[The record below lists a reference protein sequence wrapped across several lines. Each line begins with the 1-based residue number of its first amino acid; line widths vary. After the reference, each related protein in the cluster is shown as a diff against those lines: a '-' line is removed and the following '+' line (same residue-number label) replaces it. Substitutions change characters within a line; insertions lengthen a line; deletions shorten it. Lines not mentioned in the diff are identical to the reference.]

1 MDRDTTIE
9 GAIWLLNHTNDKSVI
24 QECFSTIETHKDYV
38 LSKKRYSDELYKV
51 ILKLQDKYE
60 RHELE
65 ANLDEKDDATCT
77 VIYKADKEYKSTHFL
92 NSTCMYFTGF
102 SCAVLLVTTFMYF
115 GISAS

>member
-1 MDRDTTIE
+1 MDRNTTIE

-24 QECFSTIETHKDYV
+24 QHCFSTIETHKDYV

-60 RHELE
+60 RHEL
-65 ANLDEKDDATCT
+65 DAEYDTERTVTCT
-77 VIYKADKEYKSTHFL
+77 KDKEYESSKPHFL
-92 NSTCMYFTGF
+92 HSTCMYFTGF

>member
-24 QECFSTIETHKDYV
+24 QECFSTIEANKDYV

-60 RHELE
+60 RHELDAEFEE
-65 ANLDEKDDATCT
+65 AEYPEVCKT
-77 VIYKADKEYKSTHFL
+77 VKEYKSTHFL

>member
-1 MDRDTTIE
+1 MDRDTSIE

-24 QECFSTIETHKDYV
+24 QQCFSTIEAHKDYV
-38 LSKKRYSDELYKV
+38 LSKTRYSDELYKV

-65 ANLDEKDDATCT
+65 AELSTECT
-77 VIYKADKEYKSTHFL
+77 VTYKKNKEYESQKPHFL
-92 NSTCMYFTGF
+92 NSACMYFTGF
-102 SCAVLLVTTFMYF
+102 SCTVLLVTTFMYF

>member
-24 QECFSTIETHKDYV
+24 QECFSTIEANKDYV

-60 RHELE
+60 RRELDAE
-65 ANLDEKDDATCT
+65 LDEKEDVKYK
-77 VIYKADKEYKSTHFL
+77 VIYKADKVYKSTHFL
-92 NSTCMYFTGF
+92 NSACMYFTGF

>member
-9 GAIWLLNHTNDKSVI
+9 GAIWLLNHTNDRSVI
-24 QECFSTIETHKDYV
+24 QQCFSTIEKYKDYV

-60 RHELE
+60 RRELE
-65 ANLDEKDDATCT
+65 AELDTECT
-77 VIYKADKEYKSTHFL
+77 VTYKKNKEYVSPKPQFL